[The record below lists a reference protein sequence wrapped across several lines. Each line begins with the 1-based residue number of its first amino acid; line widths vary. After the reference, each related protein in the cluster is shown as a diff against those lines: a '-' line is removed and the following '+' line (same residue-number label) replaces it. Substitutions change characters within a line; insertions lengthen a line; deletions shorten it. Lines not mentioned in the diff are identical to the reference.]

1 MFKRLLFLIR
11 DEFSLSRSQ
20 ARGFLALAVLM
31 LTCWFGP
38 LMYDRFVSITPQT
51 IGKADSKTADSLL
64 AILESIQPEKPVYG
78 KSNYAS
84 FLNKEAYENP
94 ERPLSLFYF
103 DPNVAS
109 IAQLQELGM
118 PKFIAERIIK
128 YRSKGGQFRKKE
140 DLQRIYGLQP
150 ALYDRL
156 EPYINIP
163 EKQSIAATATVTSA
177 TLSTPTN
184 AAPAPV
190 TIPKKIAP
198 TTFDINTADT
208 TQLIRLKGI
217 GSKLAARIVKFRDG
231 LGGFSSTAQYTEVFG
246 LDSLALS
253 ELNRFAQVK
262 STVKKININT
272 ASPEELDRHPYL
284 SKRQAEIIVRY
295 REQHGAYKTA
305 QELLNIKILD
315 EKLVNKIAPYLAF

>member
-1 MFKRLLFLIR
+1 MLQHLLLVIR
-11 DEFSLSRSQ
+11 DEFGLSRSQ

-31 LTCWFGP
+31 MLCWFGP
-38 LMYDRFVSITPQT
+38 LTYDRFFNQAPKTVSQSD
-51 IGKADSKTADSLL
+51 ARTADSLL
-64 AILESIQPEKPVYG
+64 AILEKIQPEKPYYG
-78 KSNYAS
+78 KSYDKTYAT
-84 FLNKEAYENP
+84 KEVDNP

-103 DPNVAS
+103 DPNLAS
-109 IAQLQELGM
+109 SEQFQELGM

-140 DLQRIYGLQP
+140 DLQKIYGLQP
-150 ALYDRL
+150 ALYERL

-163 EKQSIAATATVTSA
+163 EKQAIASVSTTQPTANTS
-177 TLSTPTN
+177 LPP
-184 AAPAPV
+184 APAKPTYTKPV
-190 TIPKKIAP
+190 V

-231 LGGFSSTAQYTEVFG
+231 LGGFASTAQYSEVFG

-253 ELNRFAQVK
+253 ELNHFAQIRT
-262 STVKKININT
+262 TVHKISINT
-272 ASPEELDRHPYL
+272 ASPEEIDRHPYL
-284 SKRQAEIIVRY
+284 SKRQSEIIVRY

-305 QELLNIKILD
+305 QDLLKIKILD

>member
-1 MFKRLLFLIR
+1 LIIS
-11 DEFSLSRSQ
+11 DEFGLSRSQ
-20 ARGFLALAVLM
+20 ARGFLALAFLIM
-31 LTCWFGP
+31 LCWFGP
-38 LMYDRFVSITPQT
+38 LAYDRFFNQTPKT
-51 IGKADSKTADSLL
+51 ISPSDARTADSLL
-64 AILESIQPEKPVYG
+64 AILEKIQPEKPVYG
-78 KSNYAS
+78 KSYDKTYAA
-84 FLNKEAYENP
+84 KEVDNP

-109 IAQLQELGM
+109 SEQFQELGM

-140 DLQRIYGLQP
+140 DLQKIYGLQA
-150 ALYDRL
+150 ALYERL

-163 EKQSIAATATVTSA
+163 DKQAVANSSPTQP
-177 TLSTPTN
+177 TPT
-184 AAPAPV
+184 ASLPSAPAKPAYTKPV
-190 TIPKKIAP
+190 V

-231 LGGFSSTAQYTEVFG
+231 LGGFVSTAQYSEIFG

-253 ELNRFAQVK
+253 ELHQFAQVRT
-262 STVKKININT
+262 TVHKISINT
-272 ASPEELDRHPYL
+272 ASPEEIDRHPYL

-305 QELLNIKILD
+305 QDLLNIKILD

>member
-1 MFKRLLFLIR
+1 MFQRLLFVIR
-11 DEFSLSRSQ
+11 DEFGLSRSQ

-31 LTCWFGP
+31 MLCWFGP
-38 LMYDRFVSITPQT
+38 LAYDRFFNQTPKTVSQSD
-51 IGKADSKTADSLL
+51 ARTADSLL
-64 AILESIQPEKPVYG
+64 AILEKIQPEKPVYG
-78 KSNYAS
+78 KSYERTYPS
-84 FLNKEAYENP
+84 KEVDNP

-103 DPNVAS
+103 DPNLAS
-109 IAQLQELGM
+109 SEQFQELGM
-118 PKFIAERIIK
+118 PKFIAARIIK

-140 DLQRIYGLQP
+140 DLQKIYGLQ
-150 ALYDRL
+150 ASLYERL

-163 EKQSIAATATVTSA
+163 EKQAVASISPTQPTANTS
-177 TLSTPTN
+177 LPPTPVK
-184 AAPAPV
+184 PAYTKPV
-190 TIPKKIAP
+190 V

-231 LGGFSSTAQYTEVFG
+231 LGGFASTTQYSEVFG

-253 ELNRFAQVK
+253 ELNHFAQIRT
-262 STVKKININT
+262 TVHKISINT
-272 ASPEELDRHPYL
+272 VSPEELDRHPYL
-284 SKRQAEIIVRY
+284 SKRQSEIIVRY

-305 QELLNIKILD
+305 QDLLNIKILD

>member
-1 MFKRLLFLIR
+1 MFQRFLNVIR
-11 DEFSLSRSQ
+11 DEFGLSRSQ
-20 ARGFLALAVLM
+20 ARGFLVLAAIMMV
-31 LTCWFGP
+31 CWFGP
-38 LMYDRFVSITPQT
+38 LMYERFFSQAPKT
-51 IGKADSKTADSLL
+51 ISPSDARTADSLL
-64 AILESIQPEKPVYG
+64 AILQTIQPEKPTYG
-78 KSNYAS
+78 KSNYQTFSA
-84 FLNKEAYENP
+84 KEVENP

-103 DPNVAS
+103 DPNTAS
-109 IAQLQELGM
+109 ITQLQELGM
-118 PKFIAERIIK
+118 PKFIAERIDK

-140 DLQRIYGLQP
+140 DLQKIYGLQP
-150 ALYDRL
+150 ALYERL

-163 EKQSIAATATVTSA
+163 EKQTVASIPTAQP
-177 TLSTPTN
+177 STANIAP
-184 AAPAPV
+184 AAPAKPV
-190 TIPKKIAP
+190 FTKPVV

-208 TQLIRLKGI
+208 SQLIRLKGI

-231 LGGFSSTAQYTEVFG
+231 LGGFASTAQYAEVFG

-253 ELNRFAQVK
+253 ELNRFAQVRT
-262 STVKKININT
+262 SVQKININT

-305 QELLNIKILD
+305 QDLLNIKILD

>member
-1 MFKRLLFLIR
+1 MFQRLLYAIR
-11 DEFSLSRSQ
+11 DEFGLSRSQ

-31 LTCWFGP
+31 LACWFGP
-38 LMYDRFVSITPQT
+38 LVYDRFVSTTPQT
-51 IGKADSKTADSLL
+51 ISKADSRTADSLL
-64 AILESIQPEKPVYG
+64 AILESIQPEKPSYAQ
-78 KSNYAS
+78 SNYARFS
-84 FLNKEAYENP
+84 NKETNENP

-103 DPNVAS
+103 DPN
-109 IAQLQELGM
+109 IATTEQFQELGM
-118 PKFIAERIIK
+118 PKFIAERIVK

-163 EKQSIAATATVTSA
+163 DKQAIANISPAQPSIPSTSPTASNK
-177 TLSTPTN
+177 PTFTK
-184 AAPAPV
+184 P
-190 TIPKKIAP
+190 TI

-208 TQLIRLKGI
+208 SQLIRLKGI
-217 GSKLAARIVKFRDG
+217 GSKLATRIVKFRDG
-231 LGGFSSTAQYTEVFG
+231 LGGFVSEAQYSEIFG

-253 ELNRFAQVK
+253 ELNRFAQVR
-262 STVKKININT
+262 TPVQKININT

-295 REQHGAYKTA
+295 REQHGAYKSA
-305 QELLNIKILD
+305 QDLLNIKILD

>member
-1 MFKRLLFLIR
+1 MFQRLLYLIR
-11 DEFSLSRSQ
+11 DEFGLSRSQ

-31 LTCWFGP
+31 MLCWFGP
-38 LMYDRFVSITPQT
+38 LMYDRFFSQAPKTISVSD
-51 IGKADSKTADSLL
+51 ARTADSLL
-64 AILESIQPEKPVYG
+64 AILEKIQPEKPVYG
-78 KSNYAS
+78 KSINNAYAA
-84 FLNKEAYENP
+84 KEAENP

-103 DPNVAS
+103 DPNIAS
-109 IAQLQELGM
+109 AEQFQELGM

-140 DLQRIYGLQP
+140 DLQKIYGLQP
-150 ALYDRL
+150 VLYERL

-163 EKQSIAATATVTSA
+163 EKQTVASI
-177 TLSTPTN
+177 TPTQPDVSN
-184 AAPAPV
+184 VSPSAPAKPIFTKPAV
-190 TIPKKIAP
+190 

-208 TQLIRLKGI
+208 SQLIRLKGI

-231 LGGFSSTAQYTEVFG
+231 LGGFASTTQYAEVFG

-253 ELNRFAQVK
+253 ELNRFAQVRT
-262 STVKKININT
+262 SVQKININT
-272 ASPEELDRHPYL
+272 TSPEELDRHPYL

-305 QELLNIKILD
+305 QDLLNIKILD
-315 EKLVNKIAPYLAF
+315 EKLVNKIAPYLTF

>member
-1 MFKRLLFLIR
+1 MLQRLLYIIR
-11 DEFSLSRSQ
+11 DEFGLSRSQ

-31 LTCWFGP
+31 MLCWFGP
-38 LMYDRFVSITPQT
+38 LAYDRFFSQAPKTISVSD
-51 IGKADSKTADSLL
+51 ARTADSLL
-64 AILESIQPEKPVYG
+64 AILETMQPEKPVYG
-78 KSNYAS
+78 KSTNNAYAA
-84 FLNKEAYENP
+84 KEVENP

-103 DPNVAS
+103 DPNLAS
-109 IAQLQELGM
+109 AEQFQELGM

-140 DLQRIYGLQP
+140 DLQKIYGLQP
-150 ALYDRL
+150 ALYERL

-163 EKQSIAATATVTSA
+163 EKQTVTSII
-177 TLSTPTN
+177 PTQPDVSN
-184 AAPAPV
+184 VSPSVPAKPIFTKPAV
-190 TIPKKIAP
+190 

-208 TQLIRLKGI
+208 SQLIRLKGI

-231 LGGFSSTAQYTEVFG
+231 LGGFASTTQYAEVFG

-253 ELNRFAQVK
+253 ELNRFAQVRT
-262 STVKKININT
+262 SVQKININT
-272 ASPEELDRHPYL
+272 TSPEELDRHPYL

-305 QELLNIKILD
+305 QDLLNIKILD